1 MTNSLMFMNKDYA
14 KFIVEKTTNDYNRI
28 ADDFSRTRS
37 HVWEELRVLEKYIQP
52 GDKVLDL
59 GCGNGRFYEFLK
71 NEAPRANARD
81 NFSSFGG
88 AKSAEAENW
97 HSSPV
102 LRPRFS
108 AKEDKK
114 IDYSGVDVS
123 EKLIKIA
130 KERYPEAKFQ
140 TADALNLP
148 FSDNC
153 FDKVLCV
160 AVLHHIPSAGL
171 RNQFL
176 NEAIRVLRPNGLL
189 ILTVWNLWQSNTALK
204 LLVKYT
210 ILKILGKSWL
220 DFGDIFYPWKDG
232 FRKELI
238 QRYFHL
244 FTEKELTGL
253 ISDQGFIVKEIGTLE
268 DKKLRHSNIYIVGEK
283 S

>member
-1 MTNSLMFMNKDYA
+1 MNKDYA
-14 KFIVEKTTNDYNRI
+14 KFIVEKTINDYNQI
-28 ADDFSRTRS
+28 ADVFSRTRS
-37 HVWEELRVLEKYIQP
+37 QVWEELKVLEKYIQP
-52 GDKVLDL
+52 GDKVLDS

-71 NEAPRANARD
+71 N
-81 NFSSFGG
+81 
-88 AKSAEAENW
+88 
-97 HSSPV
+97 
-102 LRPRFS
+102 
-108 AKEDKK
+108 KK

-140 TADALNLP
+140 TANALTLP

-153 FDKVLCV
+153 FDNILCV
-160 AVLHHIPSAGL
+160 AVLHHIPSAEL

-176 NEAIRVLRPNGLL
+176 NEAIRALRPNGLL
-189 ILTVWNLWQSNTALK
+189 ILTVWNLWKSNTALK

-210 ILKILGKSWL
+210 ILKILGKSRL
-220 DFGDIFYPWKDG
+220 DFEDIFYPWKDY

-244 FTEKELTGL
+244 FTKKELAGIL
-253 ISDQGFIVKEIGTLE
+253 SDQGFIVKEIGTLE

-283 S
+283 P